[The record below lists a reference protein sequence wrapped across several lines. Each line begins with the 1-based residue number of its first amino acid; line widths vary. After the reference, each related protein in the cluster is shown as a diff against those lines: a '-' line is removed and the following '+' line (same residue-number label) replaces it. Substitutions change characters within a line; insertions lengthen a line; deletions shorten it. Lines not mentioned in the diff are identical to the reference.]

1 MNMPS
6 TRELLQRLQ
15 KIEEQENKK
24 NSKLNE
30 ETGPAETAIQK
41 GDEQSIKSKDDHSK
55 QVKQDHG
62 EGSSEA
68 PKSYD
73 GNDKSVNTEVNN
85 ERKEG
90 SDQAEEE
97 FTGSDKPVSDNF
109 KMNKGSNKTVASAE
123 GADKDFASYR
133 QKIRAA
139 MRGGLV
145 KTIDKPEFQ
154 GNKGLN
160 K

>member
-1 MNMPS
+1 MNAPS
-6 TRELLQRLQ
+6 TRDLLKRLQ
-15 KIEEQENKK
+15 KIEEQEFKK
-24 NSKLNE
+24 GQKLNE
-30 ETGPAETAIQK
+30 ESGPAETAIQK
-41 GDEQSIKSKDDHSK
+41 GDEQSISSKDDHSA

-68 PKSYD
+68 PQTYD
-73 GNDKSVNTEVNN
+73 GNDKSVNTDVKND
-85 ERKEG
+85 RKEG
-90 SDQAEEE
+90 SDEAEEE
-97 FTGSDKPVSDNF
+97 FTGNDKPISDNF
-109 KMNKGSNKTVASAE
+109 KMNKGSNTTVASAE

-133 QKIRAA
+133 EKIRAA

-145 KTIDKPEFQ
+145 KPIDKPEFQ